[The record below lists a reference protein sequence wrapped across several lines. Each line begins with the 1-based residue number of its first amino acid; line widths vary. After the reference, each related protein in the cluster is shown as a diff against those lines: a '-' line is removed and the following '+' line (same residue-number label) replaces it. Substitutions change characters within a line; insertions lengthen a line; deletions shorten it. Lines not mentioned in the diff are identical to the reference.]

1 VTLLFPGVPSVSLF
15 SVCCLEMYLFVLV
28 GGLVGCVQVF
38 HCCSLRFL
46 ALPSILLICVLS
58 LVGWM
63 VGCLKFI
70 GFQCVGLCYQ
80 VFPCFPL
87 YFIDM
92 SLFALVGWLGPE
104 PQFHLILSPHPVS
117 IHSGPKGLGALNPSF
132 T

>member
-1 VTLLFPGVPSVSLF
+1 
-15 SVCCLEMYLFVLV
+15 MYLFVLV

-104 PQFHLILSPHPVS
+104 PQFDLILSPHPVS